1 MLVNSILT
9 RDFPLVQ
16 GAVLLL
22 AATYVIINL
31 LTDLLYA
38 YLDPRIRFE

>member
-1 MLVNSILT
+1 MLVDAILK

-16 GAVLLL
+16 GGVLLV
-22 AATYVIINL
+22 ATVYVLVNL

-38 YLDPRIRFE
+38 VLDPRIGMS